1 MNVVEIRG
9 LTKFYGDVVG
19 IENLNLDIKAGE
31 VVGFLGPNGAGKS
44 TTIRTLLGLIS
55 ATSGS
60 ATFDGVNALT
70 SNPELRRSIGYL
82 PGAPTYYNKYKAID
96 FLRMFAEI
104 RSSSCDANILDYAKR
119 LNLDLNKKIGE
130 LSKGN
135 RQKVAVIQA
144 FMHQPKILFLDEPT
158 SGLDPLVQI
167 EFEKI
172 LDEAKARGAAVL
184 LSSHVMSEVEHLADR
199 VAIINRGKLM
209 VFEDIATLRARTIRK
224 IDLHFA
230 QITSPDRF
238 QSLPSVSDVDIHG
251 KRITCTVI
259 GSEHE
264 LLKVAV
270 ELGVE
275 NVKTHETSLEDI
287 FLAEIGKNE

>member
-19 IENLNLDIKAGE
+19 IQDLNLDIKAGE

-55 ATSGS
+55 ASSGT
-60 ATFDGVNALT
+60 ATFNGLNALT
-70 SNPELRRSIGYL
+70 KAPEIRKNVGYL
-82 PGAPTYYNKYKAID
+82 PGAPMYYNRYKAID
-96 FLRMFAEI
+96 FLTMFAEI
-104 RSSSCDANILDYAKR
+104 RGVNCDLVISDYAKR
-119 LNLDLNKKIGE
+119 LNLDLSKKVGE

-144 FMHQPKILFLDEPT
+144 FMHLPQILFLDEPT

-172 LDEAKARGAAVL
+172 LDESKARGAAVL

-199 VAIINRGKLM
+199 VAIINKGKLM

-224 IDLHFA
+224 IDLHFPSP
-230 QITSPDRF
+230 TSTDNF
-238 QSLPSVSDVDIHG
+238 KNLESVSEIDVHG
-251 KRITCTVI
+251 KRITCTVV

-287 FLAEIGKNE
+287 FLAEVGKQ

>member
-19 IENLNLDIKAGE
+19 IQDLNLNIKAGE

-55 ATSGS
+55 ASSGT
-60 ATFDGVNALT
+60 ATFNGLNALT
-70 SNPELRRSIGYL
+70 KAPEIRKNVGYL
-82 PGAPTYYNKYKAID
+82 PGAPMYYNRYKAID
-96 FLRMFAEI
+96 FLKMFAEI
-104 RSSSCDANILDYAKR
+104 RGVNCDLVIHDYAKR
-119 LNLDLNKKIGE
+119 LNLDLSKKVGE

-144 FMHQPKILFLDEPT
+144 FMHLPQILFLDEPT

-172 LDEAKARGAAVL
+172 LDESKARGAAVL

-199 VAIINRGKLM
+199 VAIINKGKLM

-224 IDLHFA
+224 IDLHFP
-230 QITSPDRF
+230 SPISTDKF
-238 QSLPSVSDVDIHG
+238 KNLESVSEIDVHG

-259 GSEHE
+259 GSEHN

-287 FLAEIGKNE
+287 FLAEVGKE

>member
-19 IENLNLDIKAGE
+19 IENLDLDIKAGE

-60 ATFDGVNALT
+60 ATFEGADALT
-70 SNPELRRSIGYL
+70 ANPELRKNIGYL
-82 PGAPTYYNKYKAID
+82 PGAPTYYNRYKAID
-96 FLRMFAEI
+96 FLKMFAEI
-104 RSSSCDANILDYAKR
+104 RGSNCDALILEYAKR

-144 FMHQPKILFLDEPT
+144 FMHQPRILFLDEPT

-199 VAIINRGKLM
+199 VAIINHGKLM

-230 QITSPDRF
+230 KTTSPDRF
-238 QSLPSVSDVDIHG
+238 KSLPSVSEVDIHG

-275 NVKTHETSLEDI
+275 NVKTHEASLEDI
-287 FLAEIGKNE
+287 FLAEVGKK

>member
-9 LTKFYGDVVG
+9 LTKFYGDVIG
-19 IENLNLDIKAGE
+19 IQDLNLDIKAGE

-44 TTIRTLLGLIS
+44 TTIRTLLGLIT
-55 ATSGS
+55 ATSGTAS
-60 ATFDGVNALT
+60 FEGVNAL
-70 SNPELRRSIGYL
+70 SKDPNLRKNVGYL
-82 PGAPTYYNKYKAID
+82 PGAPTYYNRYKAID
-96 FLRMFAEI
+96 FLKMFASI
-104 RSSSCDANILDYAKR
+104 RGQNCDAVIEDYAKR
-119 LNLDLNKKIGE
+119 LKLDLSKRIGE

-199 VAIINRGKLM
+199 VAIINKGKLI
-209 VFEDIATLRARTIRK
+209 VLEDIATLRARTIRK
-224 IDLHFA
+224 IDLHFPN
-230 QITSPDRF
+230 SVDPSKF
-238 QSLPSVSDVDIHG
+238 KSLPSVSEVDVHG

-264 LLKVAV
+264 LLKVALD
-270 ELGVE
+270 LGVE
-275 NVKTHETSLEDI
+275 NVRTHETSLEDI
-287 FLAEIGKNE
+287 FLAEVGK

>member
-1 MNVVEIRG
+1 MNVVEIKG
-9 LTKFYGDVVG
+9 LTKFYGSDVG
-19 IENLNLDIKAGE
+19 IENLNLQIKAGE

-44 TTIRTLLGLIS
+44 TTIRTLLGLIK

-60 ATFDGVNALT
+60 ATFMGVNALDGD
-70 SNPELRRSIGYL
+70 PAIRKDIGYL

-96 FLRMFAEI
+96 FLQLFAQI
-104 RSSSCDANILDYAKR
+104 RRLSCDKYINEYAAQ

-158 SGLDPLVQI
+158 SGLDPLVQL

-172 LDEAKARGAAVL
+172 LDSAKARGAAVL

-199 VAIINRGKLM
+199 VAIINRGKLV

-230 QITSPDRF
+230 NEVDATCFKNLS
-238 QSLPSVSDVDIHG
+238 SVSDVDVHG

-264 LLKVAV
+264 LLKLAV

-275 NVKTHETSLEDI
+275 NVRTHETSLEDI
-287 FLAEIGKNE
+287 FLAEIGRK

>member
-1 MNVVEIRG
+1 MNVVAIKG
-9 LTKFYGDVVG
+9 LTKYYGQVIG
-19 IENLNLDIKAGE
+19 IQDLYLDIKAGE

-44 TTIRTLLGLIS
+44 TTIRTLLGLID
-55 ATSGS
+55 ATSGT
-60 ATFDGVNALT
+60 ATFEGENALIR
-70 SNPELRRSIGYL
+70 NPELRKKVGYL

-104 RSSSCDANILDYAKR
+104 RGTNCDDAIADYAKR
-119 LNLDLNKKIGE
+119 LNLDLTKKIGE

-135 RQKVAVIQA
+135 RQKVAVVQA
-144 FMHQPKILFLDEPT
+144 FMHQPTILFLDEPT

-199 VAIINRGKLM
+199 VAIINKGKLV

-224 IDLHFA
+224 IDLHFPE
-230 QITSPDRF
+230 ITDAKQFS
-238 QSLPSVSDVDIHG
+238 SLPSVSGVDVHG

-264 LLKVAV
+264 LLRVAV
-270 ELGVE
+270 DLGVE

-287 FLAEIGKNE
+287 FLAEVGK

>member
-19 IENLNLDIKAGE
+19 IQDLNLDIKAGE

-55 ATSGS
+55 ATSGT
-60 ATFDGVNALT
+60 ATFEGENALT
-70 SNPELRRSIGYL
+70 KNPIIRKSVGYL
-82 PGAPTYYNKYKAID
+82 PGAPTYYNRYKAIN
-96 FLRMFAEI
+96 FLKMFAEI
-104 RSSSCDANILDYAKR
+104 RGVNCDEVIADYAKR
-119 LNLDLNKKIGE
+119 LKLDLNKKIGE

-199 VAIINRGKLM
+199 VAIINKGKLM
-209 VFEDIATLRARTIRK
+209 VFEDIATLRSRTIRK
-224 IDLHFA
+224 IDLHFPSE
-230 QITSPDRF
+230 TSSERF
-238 QSLPSVSDVDIHG
+238 KALTSVSAVDVHG

-287 FLAEIGKNE
+287 FLAEVGSK